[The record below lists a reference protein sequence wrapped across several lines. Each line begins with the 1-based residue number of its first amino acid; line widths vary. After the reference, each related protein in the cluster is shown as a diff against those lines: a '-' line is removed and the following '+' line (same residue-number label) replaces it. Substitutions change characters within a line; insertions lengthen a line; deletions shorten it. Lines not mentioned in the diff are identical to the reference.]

1 MTSPLPPLSLGT
13 DPTRG
18 VTRADPRL
26 AQSAQQ
32 LEGLFVRQLFAAMR
46 ETIPQDGVL
55 SGGPGEAMFTAMMH
69 EHLADLAPAR
79 WTHGVGAEI
88 AAKFRSPSAPST
100 E

>member
-1 MTSPLPPLSLGT
+1 VTTPIPPLSLGT

-18 VTRADPRL
+18 VTRVDPRV
-26 AQSAQQ
+26 ATSAQQ

-46 ETIPQDGVL
+46 ETIPEDGAM

-79 WTHGVGAEI
+79 WTHGIGAEI
-88 AAKFRSPSAPST
+88 TAKFRSSSAPGGA
-100 E
+100 

>member
-1 MTSPLPPLSLGT
+1 MTSPIPPLSLGP
-13 DPTRG
+13 DATRSIE
-18 VTRADPRL
+18 RLDPRL

-46 ETIPQDGVL
+46 ETIPQDGAL
-55 SGGPGEAMFTAMMH
+55 SGGPGEEMFTAMMH

-88 AAKFRSPSAPST
+88 AAKFRSSSAAESK
-100 E
+100 